1 MGRTWKK
8 FLNFGLC
15 KDGQKLEI
23 TSAVVIVTSELSCF
37 DTAVI
42 CDWLKNPVPFFNRIR
57 SKTESVRD
65 LIIEF
70 WSCLRQLQIA
80 RVKTSLDMS

>member
-1 MGRTWKK
+1 MGSTRTK
-8 FLNFGLC
+8 FFNFGLC

-23 TSAVVIVTSELSCF
+23 TPAVVIVTSKLSCF

-42 CDWLKNPVPFFNRIR
+42 CDWLKNLVPFFKRIR

-65 LIIEF
+65 LIMEF
-70 WSCLRQLQIA
+70 
-80 RVKTSLDMS
+80 

>member
-1 MGRTWKK
+1 MGSTWTK

-42 CDWLKNPVPFFNRIR
+42 CDWLQNFVS
-57 SKTESVRD
+57 SKANQKLTRK
-65 LIIEF
+65 
-70 WSCLRQLQIA
+70 R
-80 RVKTSLDMS
+80 T